1 MAPQR
6 KVVALLLAKGC
17 YFSYLCGM
25 EKKEKKKKPKA
36 NTQKPKAN
44 SQDHKPNWREVWA
57 SVEDIQQ
64 FLSSKVMLRFNLVRG
79 RTEVHWLSEGPVL
92 REDERG
98 LLSVFGGE
106 EGVTD
111 GYQPLTDRDVNTL
124 WTELSRE
131 KPVRKQDLQNVIESD
146 YVASYHPF
154 RLYLD
159 RLPPW
164 REEQGDNILALSLS
178 VNVKGDADEQ
188 ILFYEYLKKWL
199 VAMVASWV
207 SDDVVNNVMLVLIG
221 EQGSYKTTWFS
232 MLLPPELR
240 PYFYTKTNSGLVSK
254 DDLLTLAQYGLVCW
268 EELDTMQPKELNK
281 LKAAMTMPSINE
293 RAAYAR
299 YHENRPHL
307 ASFCGT
313 GNNLQF
319 LSDTTGTRRWLP
331 FEVESITPP
340 RSSPPDYEGI
350 FAQAYAL
357 YRQGFRYWFDK
368 PEIERLQRH
377 NVQFEA
383 PRPEEELI
391 DYFFRKP
398 VSEEEGEFISVAL
411 AMQIVSGQISQK
423 LSDRAMGRAF
433 SSLGFKSVRTTKTRG
448 YIVVRRTPQ
457 ELETYRRNSARHSQ
471 PSMTNDDMTMVF

>member
-1 MAPQR
+1 
-6 KVVALLLAKGC
+6 
-17 YFSYLCGM
+17 M
-25 EKKEKKKKPKA
+25 EETKTKTKTKKLEGGGHKK
-36 NTQKPKAN
+36 
-44 SQDHKPNWREVWA
+44 SWREEYATVGEIKA
-57 SVEDIQQ
+57 
-64 FLSSKVMLRFNLVRG
+64 MLDSRVSLRYNEVRG
-79 RTEVHWLSEGPVL
+79 RTEIHWLSQGPVIGA
-92 REDERG
+92 DEQG
-98 LLSVFGGE
+98 LLTIFGGDG
-106 EGVTD
+106 GVTD
-111 GYQPLTDRDVNTL
+111 GYQNLDDRDVNTL
-124 WTELSRE
+124 WTVLCQE
-131 KPVRKQDLQNVIESD
+131 KPVIKQHLLNVIESD
-146 YVASYHPF
+146 YVPAYHPF
-154 RLYLD
+154 RYYLEH
-159 RLPPW
+159 LPPW
-164 REEQGDNILALSLS
+164 TEEQGDHIMGLSLS
-178 VNVKGDADEQ
+178 VNVRGNGDEQ

-207 SDDVVNNVMLVLIG
+207 CPSVVNNVMLVLIG
-221 EQGSYKTTWFS
+221 EQGSYKTTWFAN
-232 MLLPPELR
+232 LLPPQLR
-240 PYFYTKTNSGLVSK
+240 DYFYTKTNSGLMSK

-281 LKAAMTMPSINE
+281 LKAAMTMPSVNE

-299 YHENRPHL
+299 YHECRPHL

-313 GNNLQF
+313 GNNRQF